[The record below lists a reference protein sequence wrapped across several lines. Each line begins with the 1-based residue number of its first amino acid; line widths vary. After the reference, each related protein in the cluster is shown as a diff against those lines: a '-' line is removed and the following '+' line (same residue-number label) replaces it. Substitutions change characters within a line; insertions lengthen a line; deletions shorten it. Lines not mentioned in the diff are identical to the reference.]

1 MVNKLSLK
9 QKYPRRVKMLLIF
22 RIKQF
27 QKLSPTTQ
35 PFSLMPPPA
44 YANSNTTAI
53 LRKFRLL
60 QKTKTTARGSR
71 STIRKALS
79 LSLPRAPISRQKS
92 RPSLRNS
99 SSDCIE
105 SRPHKSCPGATM
117 PSARN
122 LLSLSLCPPKKE
134 IEVVRCAS
142 VYSDAAC
149 FPEKRAHFFTARA
162 GERARWLLSFRRSRC
177 IRRPF

>member
-1 MVNKLSLK
+1 
-9 QKYPRRVKMLLIF
+9 MLLIF

-92 RPSLRNS
+92 RPSLRSS

-105 SRPHKSCPGATM
+105 SRPRKSCPGATM

-122 LLSLSLCPPKKE
+122 LLSLSPSALRK
-134 IEVVRCAS
+134 
-142 VYSDAAC
+142 
-149 FPEKRAHFFTARA
+149 
-162 GERARWLLSFRRSRC
+162 RRSRSC
-177 IRRPF
+177 VVRVYIAMPRASPKNALIFLLRARESVQDSFCLFVGVGV